1 MDEKY
6 NEENEENLENKPQE
20 LSTLWEDTLTETV
33 NKN

>member
-6 NEENEENLENKPQE
+6 NEENLENKPQE
-20 LSTLWEDTLTETV
+20 LSTLWEDTLTGMV